1 MKKRKRNLLLGP
13 VITIIALTI
22 LIIIISTICN
32 IFGVS
37 AEVTTISNNMLET
50 TNQTVKSLFS
60 EEGFKYF
67 FSSPVDSFKT
77 FEPLVL
83 IIISLM
89 AISIGKSSGL
99 LKAIFSPM
107 KKLKPSIVTFLTLF
121 VGIISS
127 FLGVYSYIVLVPLV
141 AVIYQYMGRNSVLG
155 IFTAF
160 IGITLGY
167 GAGIIFNFDDYRLG
181 LLTSAAAKIDVDE
194 SYVFNAW
201 SNLYVMLAGTVLLSI
216 IGTVIIETVLKPKV
230 KAGIKEEDELVI
242 SKKGL
247 ALSSIAFIFL
257 VAVFMYLIIPGMPYS
272 GLLLDQ
278 SEEDYIAQLFGG
290 GAPFTDAFI
299 FVFLIIMM
307 VCSGIYGFISKNIK
321 STNDFSVGLSKE
333 FDNLG
338 YMFVLMFFVSL
349 LISILE
355 FTNLGEVVGA
365 LLVSFMSSLEF
376 TGLPLIITMMLV
388 IIIMSFLIPDA
399 VTKWTITAPILVP
412 LFMKANIT
420 PDFTQMIFKAADSIG
435 KGLTPFFIYFIVM
448 LAFVEKYNN
457 NDSNKITVFGTLKL
471 LRPTVLLF
479 SVIWFLLIIGWF
491 IIGLPIGPETGPTL

>member
-479 SVIWFLLIIGWF
+479 GVIWFLLIIGWF

>member
-216 IGTVIIETVLKPKV
+216 IGTIIIETVLKPKV

>member
-1 MKKRKRNLLLGP
+1 MKKRKSKLLLGP
-13 VITIIALTI
+13 VITMIF
-22 LIIIISTICN
+22 LIFIVVLISTICN
-32 IFGVS
+32 MFGFS
-37 AEVTTISNNMLET
+37 AEVTSISNGVLET
-50 TNQTVKSLFS
+50 QTTTVQSLFS

-67 FSSPVDSFKT
+67 FSSPVDSFKN

-89 AISIGKSSGL
+89 AISIGKASGL
-99 LKAIFSPM
+99 LKAMFLPFR
-107 KKLKPSIVTFLTLF
+107 KLKPAIVTFLTLF

-127 FLGVYSYIVLVPLV
+127 FLGVYSYIIVIPLT

-167 GAGIIFNFDDYRLG
+167 GAGLVFNFDDYQLG
-181 LLTSAAAKIDVDE
+181 LLTSSAAKVTVDE

-201 SNLYVMLAGTVLLSI
+201 SNFYIMITSTFILSI
-216 IGTVIIETVLKPKV
+216 IGTIIIENVLKPKV
-230 KAGIKEEDELVI
+230 KESIKEDSELVV
-242 SKKGL
+242 SKKAL
-247 ALSSIAFIFL
+247 AVSSIAFVVLVLMFL
-257 VAVFMYLIIPGMPYS
+257 YLIIPGLPFS
-272 GLLLDQ
+272 GLLLDNK
-278 SEEDYIAQLFGG
+278 ENDYIAQLLGG
-290 GAPFTDAFI
+290 KAPFTDAFI

-307 VCSGIYGFISKNIK
+307 VCSGIYGYISKNIK
-321 STNDFSVGLSKE
+321 NTNDFSVALSKE
-333 FDNLG
+333 FDDLG

-349 LISILE
+349 LISILD

-365 LLVSFMSSLEF
+365 VLISFMSGLEF

-388 IIIMSFLIPDA
+388 IIVMSFLIPDA
-399 VTKWTITAPILVP
+399 VTKWTLASPILVP

-457 NDSNKITVFGTLKL
+457 KESNKITVFGTLNL

-479 SVIWFLLIIGWF
+479 AVVWFLIITGWF
-491 IIGLPIGPETGPTL
+491 ILGLPLGPEVSPTL

>member
-216 IGTVIIETVLKPKV
+216 IGTIIIETVLKPKV

-247 ALSSIAFIFL
+247 ALSSIAFVLL

>member
-201 SNLYVMLAGTVLLSI
+201 SNLYVMLAGTFLLSI
-216 IGTVIIETVLKPKV
+216 IGTIIIETVLKPKV